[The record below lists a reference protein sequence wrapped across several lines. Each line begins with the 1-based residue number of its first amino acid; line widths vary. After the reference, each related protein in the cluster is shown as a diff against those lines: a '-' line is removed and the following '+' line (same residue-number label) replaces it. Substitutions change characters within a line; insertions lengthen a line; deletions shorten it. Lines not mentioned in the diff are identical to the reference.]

1 MILLNLILLLLIG
14 GAFVWWSERFGA
26 HWPRMLALILV
37 LVDLA
42 YLLIG
47 ISDISPD
54 KFTLVPAA
62 SDPKSWLVALK
73 IDWIPRFGISV
84 ELAMDGL
91 SLVLILLTLVLG
103 AVAIVSS
110 WNEANDRQG
119 FFQANIL
126 WTLAGVIGV
135 FVALD
140 LFLFFLFWEVMLVPM
155 YLLIAIWG
163 HEGKAYASMKF
174 FIFTQFSGLLM
185 LVAILVLVNLHHT
198 ETGVITFSYFDLL
211 GTTMSADAANWLM
224 LGFFIAFVVK
234 LPGFPFHTWLPD
246 AHTQA
251 PTAGSVILAGIL
263 LKTGAYGLIR
273 FTVPLFPEAALSFAP
288 IAMLLG
294 VAGILYGAFLA
305 FAQSD
310 FKRLVAYSSVS
321 HMGFVLLGVF
331 AWNALALQGAVMQM
345 VAHGFSTAAL
355 FMIAGAL
362 QQRMHTRDMNKMG
375 GLWHTMPRMGA
386 VALFFALAS
395 LGLPGL
401 GNFVAEFL
409 VLLGLFNVNPW
420 MAAVAAL
427 GLITAAVYSLIMMQ
441 KSFFGKPDDSY
452 KAEGSY
458 KVEGSP
464 NVDDSPKVDDSLK
477 MYDFGALDMTTMA
490 VMIVALVWLGLY
502 PQPVLDLVQP
512 VLDSLALQVS
522 FASDSIIAEPV
533 ANESAVNQF
542 AEGGL

>member
-1 MILLNLILLLLIG
+1 MILLNIILILLAG
-14 GAFVWWSERFGA
+14 GAIAWWSERFA
-26 HWPRMLALILV
+26 NHWPRLISLLV
-37 LVDLA
+37 VLLDLL
-42 YLLIG
+42 YLLLHVSQIPAPQF
-47 ISDISPD
+47 S
-54 KFTLVPAA
+54 LVPAA
-62 SDPKSWLVALK
+62 SDAQSWLISYQAQ
-73 IDWIPRFGISV
+73 WIPRFGINLI
-84 ELAMDGL
+84 LAMDGM
-91 SLVLILLTLVLG
+91 SLVLVLLTFVLG
-103 AVAIVSS
+103 AIAIVSS
-110 WNEANDRQG
+110 WNEANERQG

-126 WTLAGVIGV
+126 WTLAGVVGV
-135 FVALD
+135 FLSLD

-174 FIFTQFSGLLM
+174 FIFTQLSGLLM
-185 LVAILVLVNLHHT
+185 LVAILVLVNLHHAN
-198 ETGVITFSYFDLL
+198 TGVYSFSYFDLL
-211 GTTMSADAANWLM
+211 GTSMDAELAKWLM

-273 FTVPLFPEAALSFAP
+273 FTVPLFPEAALEFAP

-362 QQRMHTRDMNKMG
+362 QQRLHTRDMNKMG
-375 GLWHTMPRMGA
+375 GLWHNMPRMGA
-386 VALFFALAS
+386 VALFFVLAS

-409 VLLGLFNVNPW
+409 VLVGLFQVSPW
-420 MAAVAAL
+420 MAVAAAL
-427 GLITAAVYSLIMMQ
+427 GLITAAVYSLILMQ
-441 KSFFGKPDDSY
+441 KSFFGTPDESR
-452 KAEGSY
+452 KLA
-458 KVEGSP
+458 
-464 NVDDSPKVDDSLK
+464 
-477 MYDFGALDMTTMA
+477 DFGSLEMTAMA
-490 VMIVALVWLGLY
+490 VMIIGLVWLGLY
-502 PQPVLDLVQP
+502 PQPVLDIVQP
-512 VLDSLALQVS
+512 VLDSLADVV
-522 FASDSIIAEPV
+522 EPK
-533 ANESAVNQF
+533 NIL
-542 AEGGL
+542 GGVH